1 MRSSTVLVTIT
12 LAAATLAAPAGLAQN
27 APSQG
32 RGTRLA
38 EAPAGLQ
45 PAANRAINVFD
56 EFQSR
61 LIGRMNKA
69 LTDGG
74 PLNALSVYRDE
85 ASALT
90 AALGR
95 AHRMRIGRTSH
106 KLRNP
111 RNRAPE
117 WAAPY
122 VNAAAAADFSQSPT
136 WVVPIG
142 ENVGVLAPLE
152 TKEVCTLCHAPAA
165 QLPPELLG
173 AIRASFPGDQ
183 ATGFTTG
190 QVRGWIW
197 AEVPRR

>member
-12 LAAATLAAPAGLAQN
+12 LAAAALAAPAGLAQN
-27 APSQG
+27 APPQG

-38 EAPAGLQ
+38 EAPEALQ
-45 PAANRAINVFD
+45 PAAKRAVKVFD

-85 ASALT
+85 AAALT
-90 AALGR
+90 ASLGR
-95 AHRMRIGRTSH
+95 EHRMRIGRTSH

-111 RNRAPE
+111 KNRAPD
-117 WAAPY
+117 WAAPHVY
-122 VNAAAAADFSQSPT
+122 AAAAADFSRSPT

-152 TKEVCTLCHAPAA
+152 TKEVCTLCHGPAN
-165 QLPPELLG
+165 QLPPDLLG

-183 ATGFTTG
+183 ATGFAAG

>member
-12 LAAATLAAPAGLAQN
+12 LAAATLAVPAGLAQN
-27 APSQG
+27 AQPQG

-38 EAPAGLQ
+38 EAPEALQ
-45 PAANRAINVFD
+45 PAAKRAVKVFD

-74 PLNALSVYRDE
+74 PLNALGVYRDE
-85 ASALT
+85 AAALT

-95 AHRMRIGRTSH
+95 DHRMRIGRTSH

-111 RNRAPE
+111 KNRAPE

-122 VNAAAAADFSQSPT
+122 VNAAAAADFSKSPT

-190 QVRGWIW
+190 EVRGWIW